1 MMDTTP
7 GTQFR
12 QAVREERPLQVVGT
26 INAYTAMQA
35 SREGFRAIYLSGAG
49 VANASFG
56 MPDLGITSLADVA
69 DDVRRITSAC
79 DLPLLVDIDTGWGTA
94 LGIER
99 TVRELTK
106 AGAAALHLEDQ
117 VAEKRCGHRPGKS
130 LVSTEEMCDRIS
142 AAVHGRVDSSLVIMA
157 RTDAIAAESFQSA
170 IDRALAYVHAGAE
183 MIFAEAMRSPE
194 EMRQFCSAVQVP
206 VLANMTEFGQTPL
219 MTIAELRDC
228 GVGLALYPLS
238 AFRAMSRA
246 AQKTYAAIRR
256 QGSQQSLLP
265 EMQTRQE
272 LYDVLNY
279 LELEKRIDSLL
290 QRDNT
295 SRKEK

>member
-1 MMDTTP
+1 
-7 GTQFR
+7 
-12 QAVREERPLQVVGT
+12 
-26 INAYTAMQA
+26 
-35 SREGFRAIYLSGAG
+35 
-49 VANASFG
+49 
-56 MPDLGITSLADVA
+56 
-69 DDVRRITSAC
+69 
-79 DLPLLVDIDTGWGTA
+79 
-94 LGIER
+94 
-99 TVRELTK
+99 
-106 AGAAALHLEDQ
+106 
-117 VAEKRCGHRPGKS
+117 
-130 LVSTEEMCDRIS
+130 
-142 AAVHGRVDSSLVIMA
+142 
-157 RTDAIAAESFQSA
+157 
-170 IDRALAYVHAGAE
+170 
-183 MIFAEAMRSPE
+183 
-194 EMRQFCSAVQVP
+194 
-206 VLANMTEFGQTPL
+206 MTEFGQTPL